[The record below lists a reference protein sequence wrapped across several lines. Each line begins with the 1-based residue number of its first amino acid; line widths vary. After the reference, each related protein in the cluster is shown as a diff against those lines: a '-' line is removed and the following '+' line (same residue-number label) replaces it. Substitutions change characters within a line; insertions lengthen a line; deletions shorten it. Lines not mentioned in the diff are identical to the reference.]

1 MLELADFIPYVM
13 GSVVIFPL
21 LMDTV
26 RVGLQTIHGDSMPFS
41 EVGAGSGASAI
52 AALALGLF
60 SSFV

>member
-13 GSVVIFPL
+13 GSVVILPL

-26 RVGLQTIHGDSMPFS
+26 RVGLQTIHGNSMPFS
-41 EVGAGSGASAI
+41 EVGASAI